1 MPTNCDDFPEF
12 FSEAE
17 MVHLE
22 GCASLLKNIADR
34 KDEMRKSYD
43 LLAKEVAE
51 FKKFTFEE
59 YSIALKLS

>member
-22 GCASLLKNIADR
+22 GCASFLKNIAD
-34 KDEMRKSYD
+34 KIEVIDMKSFQIVSTIGTERVPD
-43 LLAKEVAE
+43 GL
-51 FKKFTFEE
+51 TFVE
-59 YSIALKLS
+59 